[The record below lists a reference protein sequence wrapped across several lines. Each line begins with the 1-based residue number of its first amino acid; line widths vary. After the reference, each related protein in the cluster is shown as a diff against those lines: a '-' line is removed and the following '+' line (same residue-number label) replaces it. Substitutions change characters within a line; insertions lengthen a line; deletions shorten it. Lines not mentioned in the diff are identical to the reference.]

1 MATVKIDN
9 IDYDIDTLSTEA
21 KQLLQSLHFCE
32 AELQRLQAQSGV
44 LQTAR
49 AAYAKG
55 LQAALPSPLQQAQA
69 NETLQFN

>member
-1 MATVKIDN
+1 
-9 IDYDIDTLSTEA
+9 
-21 KQLLQSLHFCE
+21 
-32 AELQRLQAQSGV
+32 V